1 MNPDGAMDRLSSG
14 DALSIL
20 SVVVVALAMAVVW
33 LGRRNQT
40 IQENRL
46 DDLREANRQNA
57 ELVRET
63 NKALDAL
70 TDSLRRGGGHAQ

>member
-1 MNPDGAMDRLSSG
+1 MSPDSAIERLSSG

-20 SVVVVALAMAVVW
+20 AVVVVAMAASVAWLAK
-33 LGRRNQT
+33 RNQT
-40 IQENRL
+40 IQDNRL
-46 DDLREANRQNA
+46 EDLREANRTNA

-70 TDSLRRGGGHAQ
+70 AHALRAGGARV

>member
-1 MNPDGAMDRLSSG
+1 MTPDGAIEQLSSG
-14 DALSIL
+14 DATAIL
-20 SVVVVALAMAVVW
+20 ATVVVSLALTVAWLAK
-33 LGRRNQT
+33 RNQT

-63 NKALDAL
+63 NKALEAL
-70 TDSLRRGGGHAQ
+70 TANLRRGGGDA